1 MRAREAGMITGRPAR
16 TGVRPVALGAALL
29 AATLCSG
36 CSRDLEV
43 SMSSPQTVTATAAGT
58 DDAAPETSAEPS
70 AESTAEPSD
79 GTTGPDAATPEQ
91 PAPEVTGSTSRAA
104 GGKKAAW
111 GGGTRVGT
119 YPTRGTVTGDDGTDR
134 QIRSVSGTCELA
146 HDVRTATVTVQKGAV
161 LVVHV
166 TGPNVA
172 EITLTVEGEPT
183 RSVEYVG
190 DATPVIT
197 LTPRRTEVRAAL
209 LVPPAGSTVPP
220 VRIDASLDC

>member
-1 MRAREAGMITGRPAR
+1 MIMAGPGRTA
-16 TGVRPVALGAALL
+16 VRPLVLAAVLL
-29 AATLCSG
+29 AVLGSAG
-36 CSRDLEV
+36 CSRELEV
-43 SMSSPQTVTATAAGT
+43 SMSDPQTVTATGTAAEPAAETST
-58 DDAAPETSAEPS
+58 DDATAP
-70 AESTAEPSD
+70 PSD
-79 GTTGPDAATPEQ
+79 EATVQEASAAASPTTRT
-91 PAPEVTGSTSRAA
+91 
-104 GGKKAAW
+104 KKPAW

-119 YPTRGTVTGDDGTDR
+119 YRTRGTVTGDDGTDR
-134 QIRSVSGTCELA
+134 VIRSVTGTCELA
-146 HDVRTATVTVQKGAV
+146 HDVRTVTSTLEKGAV

-209 LVPPAGSTVPP
+209 LVPPAGSDAPP
-220 VRIDASLDC
+220 VRVDASFDC